1 MLLLNKKETKILL
14 DVMEFLESLHTPEA
28 MKHIE
33 SINDIIYAQIQGD
46 ADAVD
51 VLLGCYNE
59 LGNDYKL
66 DLIIN
71 QLYNLQCEKEKEIK
85 KEISN
90 DDGFHNVK
98 LNGMCKELENIEKVI
113 ELLEVYWYDK
123 IY

>member
-1 MLLLNKKETKILL
+1 MLILNNAETKAII
-14 DVMEFLESLHTPEA
+14 DVMEFLESLNTPESRKNA
-28 MKHIE
+28 DLME
-33 SINDIIYAQIQGD
+33 DITYAQIQD
-46 ADAVD
+46 DDDAVD

-85 KEISN
+85 KEISD

-98 LNGMCKELENIEKVI
+98 LNGMYKELESIQKTI
-113 ELLEVYWYDK
+113 ELLEVC
-123 IY
+123 